1 MDSSPKAP
9 PNSAAESSVGELVKQ
24 ASEQLSQ
31 LVRDELRLAQAEM
44 KQKGK
49 RFGLGGGLFGG
60 AGLVAVLAAQA
71 AVATAI
77 IALGLVW
84 PLWLSALVVT
94 AGLFAV
100 AGVLAA
106 LGKKEVGRAVPPA
119 PQQAVAGVKT
129 DVARI
134 KESAHR

>member
-1 MDSSPKAP
+1 MDSSPHAP
-9 PNSAAESSVGELVKQ
+9 PNSAAESSVSELVKQ
-24 ASEQLSQ
+24 ASEQLSA
-31 LVRDELRLAQAEM
+31 LVRDEPRSARAEM

-49 RFGLGGGLFGG
+49 RFGVGGGLFGG

-100 AGVLAA
+100 AWACRPPSA
-106 LGKKEVGRAVPPA
+106 GRKSAGPYRPRSDRPSPA
-119 PQQAVAGVKT
+119 
-129 DVARI
+129 
-134 KESAHR
+134 

>member
-1 MDSSPKAP
+1 MDRSPETP
-9 PNSAAESSVGELVKQ
+9 PPHRDESVGELVKQ
-24 ASEQLSQ
+24 ASEQISQ
-31 LVRDELRLAQAEM
+31 LLRQEMRLAQAEM

-60 AGLVAVLAAQA
+60 AGLVAVLALQA
-71 AVATAI
+71 VVATAV
-77 IALGLVW
+77 IALDLVW

-94 AGLFAV
+94 AVLCVV

-106 LGKKEVGRAVPPA
+106 AGKKQIDRGTPPA
-119 PQQAVAGVKT
+119 PQQTVDNVKA
-129 DVARI
+129 DIAQI